1 MADGAASTE
10 DNWRT
15 VLQVL
20 SSDERI
26 TPQLKGFLG
35 LVVPKGILGG
45 SFYLE
50 VPNDFTRDMLE
61 QRVRPSL
68 LSALGTL
75 DDSLAVSNFSVVVNP
90 DIDDYDSSTDSSAPV
105 AAPGRPDELTQPVV
119 TSSYAE
125 SIPHAQETVG
135 PARNND
141 TRLNPKYSFD
151 NFVIGG
157 SNRFAHAAAVA
168 VAEAP
173 AKAYNPLFIYGDSG
187 LGKTHLLHAIGHYAI
202 SLYPGVRVRYV
213 SSEEFTNDFINSIAN
228 NRGAAFHSRYRD
240 IDLLLIDDI
249 QFLQGKAETQEA
261 FFHTFNT
268 LHDHNKQV
276 VITSDLPPKHLTGFE
291 DRMRTRF
298 EWGLITDVQTPDLET
313 RIAILRK
320 KAQSERLRVPDD
332 ILEFMASKVS
342 SNVRELEGTLIR
354 VTAFASL
361 NRTPVDMQL
370 VQTVLKDLITLDD
383 DNVIAPVDIINHT
396 AEYFKLS
403 VDDLY
408 GSSRSQAI
416 ATARQIAMYLC
427 REMTSLSLPKIG
439 QLFGGRDHTTVMYAN
454 NKIGKLMT
462 EKRSIY
468 NQVTEISNRIK
479 HNQRYKSA

>member
-1 MADGAASTE
+1 MADGASSTE

-15 VLQVL
+15 VLDVL
-20 SSDERI
+20 STDSRI

-68 LSALGTL
+68 LGAISTL
-75 DDSLAVSNFSVVVNP
+75 DSGLDVSNFSVVVNP
-90 DIDDYDSSTDSSAPV
+90 DVDAYDSTANTGDPAPAVPEPSYPDTV
-105 AAPGRPDELTQPVV
+105 AASVAPPV
-119 TSSYAE
+119 
-125 SIPHAQETVG
+125 QETVG
-135 PARNND
+135 PPRNND

-332 ILEFMASKVS
+332 ILEFMATKVS

-361 NRTPVDMQL
+361 NRTPVDMAL

-383 DNVIAPVDIINHT
+383 DNIIAPVDIINHT
-396 AEYFKLS
+396 ADYFKLS